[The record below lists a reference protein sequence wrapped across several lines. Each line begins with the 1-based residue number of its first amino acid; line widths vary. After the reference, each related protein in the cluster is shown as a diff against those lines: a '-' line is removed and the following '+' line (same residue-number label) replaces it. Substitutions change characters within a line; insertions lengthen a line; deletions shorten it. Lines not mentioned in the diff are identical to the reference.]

1 MIKSLKSVLLTL
13 SLLLSALAV
22 ADLTD
27 VEKLNSIVK
36 EILAPLNNNL
46 TQVDL
51 TTNTL
56 TFSGEKLSAFNG
68 DALLI
73 KEGKFNR
80 FAALI
85 NLNFLNENETS
96 AAASGS
102 LALNLPTAFGQDT
115 LNRYAPS
122 LADYAKE
129 LVSQYT
135 SQYGDNVEVNARVYD
150 SKYDDN
156 QNILELKF
164 EINISIALEN
174 LDKELLESTFL
185 KNASFTLAVNRS
197 GMTFN
202 GNVDLNPDYKYF
214 KETNSDIKELFSK
227 LLEKDAD
234 TMNQVYSNFESLDDL
249 LDDIVN
255 TNANE
260 EN

>member
-1 MIKSLKSVLLTL
+1 MLKAFKPLLVTVG
-13 SLLLSALAV
+13 LLLSTMALAGI
-22 ADLTD
+22 TD
-27 VEKLNSIVK
+27 VEKFNSIVK

-46 TQVDL
+46 TQVDM
-51 TTNTL
+51 TANTL

-68 DALLI
+68 DALLA

-85 NLNFLNENETS
+85 NLSFLNENETS

-102 LALNLPTAFGQDT
+102 LALDLPTAFGQDT
-115 LNRYAPS
+115 LNKYAPY

-129 LVSQYT
+129 LVAQYT
-135 SQYGDNVEVNARVYD
+135 SQYGDNAEVTARVYD

-156 QNILELKF
+156 ENILELKF
-164 EINISIALEN
+164 EINISITLEN

-185 KNASFTLAVNRS
+185 KNALFTLTVHRA
-197 GMTFN
+197 GMTFD

-227 LLEKDAD
+227 LLEKDTE
-234 TMNQVYSNFESLDDL
+234 TMNRFYSNFESLDDL
-249 LDDIVN
+249 LEDIVN